1 MQNHIYEILPNEL
14 SIISN
19 HTQLQ
24 HEKHAVI
31 EYKNKVCVKPWGH
44 EFLVFQNKRVA
55 IWCLTIKKGHQTS
68 LHCHFNKDTQIIVL
82 KGAAKIS
89 LMDNKNIA
97 LSEMSSVFL
106 PHYNFHG
113 ISAFSDEV
121 CLLEI
126 EIFNQRLDYSDKND
140 LLRINDDYNRNKTG
154 YESSIKVLE
163 STDELFSYKYFYLWD
178 ASFAERPEDAA
189 QNSDSLSRIPKG
201 NPSTNERIHN
211 KINGV
216 DIQIHKMTQKTP
228 TPPENW
234 HKKQYNILLE
244 GTIFHKNQFFK
255 EGTFIQEF
263 SDDFQFSDDSATILS
278 LQNIGH
284 KNNSK
289 IIYDNQHLKLVMEN
303 LRQQQKT
310 VILSSGCFDIIHVGH
325 LNTLSEAKKMGDV
338 LIVCLSSDEQI
349 KSLKGQDRPI
359 NNYIDRIDLFKTI
372 DYVDYIVLYNEEN
385 IPNEISL
392 GHIMKIVDPDCWV
405 KGDDYTKD
413 AIVQKHPYLRNIC
426 LIPNIENK
434 STTNIIKTILK
445 K

>member
-1 MQNHIYEILPNEL
+1 MQNHVFEVLPNEL
-14 SIISN
+14 SIVSN
-19 HTQLQ
+19 HTLLQ
-24 HEKHAVI
+24 QEKHTVI

-44 EFLVFQNKRVA
+44 EFLVFQNKRLA

-126 EIFNQRLDYSDKND
+126 EIFNKSLDFSDKND
-140 LLRINDDYNRNKTG
+140 LLRINDDYNRKKTG
-154 YESSIKVLE
+154 YESSVKVLE
-163 STDELFSYKYFYLWD
+163 SNEELYSYGYFYLWD
-178 ASFAERPEDAA
+178 ENVRK
-189 QNSDSLSRIPKG
+189 N
-201 NPSTNERIHN
+201 IH
-211 KINGV
+211 GV
-216 DIQIHKMTQKTP
+216 DIQMIKMSKKHP

-234 HKKQYNILLE
+234 HKKKYNVLLE

-263 SDDFQFSDDSATILS
+263 SDDFQFSDDNVTILS
-278 LQNIGH
+278 LQNIGY

-303 LRQQQKT
+303 LRQQNKS

-349 KSLKGQDRPI
+349 KTLKGQDRPI
-359 NNYIDRIDLFKTI
+359 NNYQDRIDLFKTI
-372 DYVDYIVLYNEEN
+372 DYVDYIILYNEEN

-392 GHIMKIVDPDCWV
+392 GNIMKIVDPDCWV
-405 KGDDYTKD
+405 KGNDYTKD

-445 K
+445 KG

>member
-1 MQNHIYEILPNEL
+1 MQNHVFEVLPNEL
-14 SIISN
+14 SIVSN
-19 HTQLQ
+19 HTLLQ
-24 HEKHAVI
+24 QEKHTFI

-44 EFLVFQNKRVA
+44 EFLVFQNKRLA

-126 EIFNQRLDYSDKND
+126 EIFNKSLDFSDKND
-140 LLRINDDYNRNKTG
+140 LLRINDDYNRKKTG
-154 YESSIKVLE
+154 YESSVKVLE
-163 STDELFSYKYFYLWD
+163 SNEELYSYGYFYLWD
-178 ASFAERPEDAA
+178 ENVRK
-189 QNSDSLSRIPKG
+189 N
-201 NPSTNERIHN
+201 IH
-211 KINGV
+211 GV
-216 DIQIHKMTQKTP
+216 DIQMIKMSKKHP

-234 HKKQYNILLE
+234 HKKQYNVLLE

-263 SDDFQFSDDSATILS
+263 SDDFQFSDDNVTILS
-278 LQNIGH
+278 LQNIGY

-303 LRQQQKT
+303 LRQQNKS

-349 KSLKGQDRPI
+349 KTLKGQDRPI
-359 NNYIDRIDLFKTI
+359 NNYQDRIDLFKTI

-392 GHIMKIVDPDCWV
+392 GNIMKIVDPDCWV
-405 KGDDYTKD
+405 KGNDYTKD

-445 K
+445 KS

>member
-1 MQNHIYEILPNEL
+1 MQNHVFEVLPNEL
-14 SIISN
+14 SIVSN
-19 HTQLQ
+19 HTLLQ
-24 HEKHAVI
+24 QEKHTVI

-44 EFLVFQNKRVA
+44 EFLVFQNKRLA

-126 EIFNQRLDYSDKND
+126 EIFNKSLDFSDKND
-140 LLRINDDYNRNKTG
+140 LLRINDDYNRKKTG
-154 YESSIKVLE
+154 YESSVKVLE
-163 STDELFSYKYFYLWD
+163 SNEELYSYGYFYLWD
-178 ASFAERPEDAA
+178 ENVRK
-189 QNSDSLSRIPKG
+189 N
-201 NPSTNERIHN
+201 IH
-211 KINGV
+211 GV
-216 DIQIHKMTQKTP
+216 DIQMIKMSKKHP

-234 HKKQYNILLE
+234 HKKQYNVLLE

-263 SDDFQFSDDSATILS
+263 SDDFQFSDDNVTILS
-278 LQNIGH
+278 LQNIGY

-289 IIYDNQHLKLVMEN
+289 IMYDNQHLKLVMEN
-303 LRQQQKT
+303 LRQQNKS

-349 KSLKGQDRPI
+349 KTLKGQDRPI
-359 NNYIDRIDLFKTI
+359 NNYQDRIDLFKTI
-372 DYVDYIVLYNEEN
+372 DYVDYIILYNEEN

-392 GHIMKIVDPDCWV
+392 GNIMKIVDPDCWV
-405 KGDDYTKD
+405 KGNDYTKD

-445 K
+445 KG

>member
-1 MQNHIYEILPNEL
+1 MQNHIYEVLPNEL
-14 SIISN
+14 SIVSN
-19 HTQLQ
+19 HTQLRD
-24 HEKHAVI
+24 EKHDVI

-44 EFLVFQNKRVA
+44 EFIVFQNKRVA

-126 EIFNQRLDYSDKND
+126 EIFNHRIDYSDKND

-154 YESSIKVLE
+154 YESSVKVLE
-163 STDELFSYKYFYLWD
+163 SSDELFSYKYFYLWD
-178 ASFAERPEDAA
+178 
-189 QNSDSLSRIPKG
+189 
-201 NPSTNERIHN
+201 ERIHN

-263 SDDFQFSDDSATILS
+263 SDDLQFSDDSATILS

-303 LRQQQKT
+303 LRQQHKT

-349 KSLKGQDRPI
+349 KSLKGEDRPI

-372 DYVDYIVLYNEEN
+372 DYVDYIVLYNEDN
-385 IPNEISL
+385 IPNENSL
-392 GHIMKIVDPDCWV
+392 GNIMKIVDPDCWV

-445 K
+445 KS

>member
-1 MQNHIYEILPNEL
+1 MQNLIYQVLPNEL
-14 SIISN
+14 SIVSN

-24 HEKHAVI
+24 CEKHTVI

-89 LMDNKNIA
+89 LTDNKHIA

-113 ISAFSDEV
+113 ISALSDEV

-126 EIFNQRLDYSDKND
+126 EIFNHNLDYSDKND

-154 YESSIKVLE
+154 YESSVKVLE

-178 ASFAERPEDAA
+178 
-189 QNSDSLSRIPKG
+189 
-201 NPSTNERIHN
+201 ERIHN
-211 KINGV
+211 EINGV
-216 DIQIHKMTQKTP
+216 DIQMHKMTQKTP

-263 SDDFQFSDDSATILS
+263 SDDFQFSDDSVTILS
-278 LQNIGH
+278 LQNIGY

-303 LRQQQKT
+303 LRQQKKT

-325 LNTLSEAKKMGDV
+325 LNTLLEAKKMGDV

-349 KSLKGQDRPI
+349 KTLKGQDRPI
-359 NNYIDRIDLFKTI
+359 NNYQDRIDLFKTI

-392 GHIMKIVDPDCWV
+392 GNIMKIVDPDCWV
-405 KGDDYTKD
+405 KGNDYTKD

-426 LIPNIENK
+426 LIPNIVNK

-445 K
+445 KS

>member
-1 MQNHIYEILPNEL
+1 MQNHVFEVLPNEL
-14 SIISN
+14 SIVSN
-19 HTQLQ
+19 HTLLQ
-24 HEKHAVI
+24 QEKHTVI

-44 EFLVFQNKRVA
+44 EFLVFQNKRLA

-126 EIFNQRLDYSDKND
+126 EIFNKSLDFSDKND
-140 LLRINDDYNRNKTG
+140 LLRINDDYNRKKTG
-154 YESSIKVLE
+154 YESSVKVLE
-163 STDELFSYKYFYLWD
+163 SNEELYSYGYFYLWD
-178 ASFAERPEDAA
+178 ENVRK
-189 QNSDSLSRIPKG
+189 N
-201 NPSTNERIHN
+201 IH
-211 KINGV
+211 GV
-216 DIQIHKMTQKTP
+216 DIQMIKMSKKHP

-234 HKKQYNILLE
+234 HKKQYNVLLE

-263 SDDFQFSDDSATILS
+263 SDDFQFSDDNVTILS
-278 LQNIGH
+278 LQNIGY

-303 LRQQQKT
+303 LRQQNKS

-349 KSLKGQDRPI
+349 KTLKGQDRPI
-359 NNYIDRIDLFKTI
+359 NNYQDRIDLFKTI
-372 DYVDYIVLYNEEN
+372 DYVDYIILYNEEN

-392 GHIMKIVDPDCWV
+392 GNIMKIVDPDCWV
-405 KGDDYTKD
+405 KGNDYTKD

-445 K
+445 KG

>member
-1 MQNHIYEILPNEL
+1 MQNHVFEVLPNEL
-14 SIISN
+14 SIVSN
-19 HTQLQ
+19 HTLLQ
-24 HEKHAVI
+24 QEKHTVI

-44 EFLVFQNKRVA
+44 EFLVFQNKRLA

-126 EIFNQRLDYSDKND
+126 EIFNKSLDFSDKND
-140 LLRINDDYNRNKTG
+140 LLRINDDYNRKKTG
-154 YESSIKVLE
+154 YESSVKVLE
-163 STDELFSYKYFYLWD
+163 SNEELYSYGYFYLWD
-178 ASFAERPEDAA
+178 ENVRK
-189 QNSDSLSRIPKG
+189 N
-201 NPSTNERIHN
+201 IH
-211 KINGV
+211 GV
-216 DIQIHKMTQKTP
+216 DIQMIKMSKKHP

-234 HKKQYNILLE
+234 HKKQYNVLLE

-263 SDDFQFSDDSATILS
+263 SDDFQFSDDNVTILS
-278 LQNIGH
+278 LQNIGY

-303 LRQQQKT
+303 LRQQNKS

-349 KSLKGQDRPI
+349 KKLKGQDRPI
-359 NNYIDRIDLFKTI
+359 NNYQDRIDLFKTI
-372 DYVDYIVLYNEEN
+372 DYVDYIILYNEEN

-392 GHIMKIVDPDCWV
+392 GNIMKIVDPDCWV
-405 KGDDYTKD
+405 KGNDYTKD

-445 K
+445 KG

>member
-1 MQNHIYEILPNEL
+1 MQNHIYDVLPNEL

-126 EIFNQRLDYSDKND
+126 EIFNHRLDYSDKND

-154 YESSIKVLE
+154 YESSVKVLE
-163 STDELFSYKYFYLWD
+163 STDELFSYKYFYLW
-178 ASFAERPEDAA
+178 SE
-189 QNSDSLSRIPKG
+189 SICDSHSGHP
-201 NPSTNERIHN
+201 
-211 KINGV
+211 
-216 DIQIHKMTQKTP
+216 IQLTQK
-228 TPPENW
+228 
-234 HKKQYNILLE
+234 
-244 GTIFHKNQFFK
+244 G
-255 EGTFIQEF
+255 
-263 SDDFQFSDDSATILS
+263 A
-278 LQNIGH
+278 
-284 KNNSK
+284 
-289 IIYDNQHLKLVMEN
+289 
-303 LRQQQKT
+303 
-310 VILSSGCFDIIHVGH
+310 
-325 LNTLSEAKKMGDV
+325 
-338 LIVCLSSDEQI
+338 
-349 KSLKGQDRPI
+349 
-359 NNYIDRIDLFKTI
+359 
-372 DYVDYIVLYNEEN
+372 
-385 IPNEISL
+385 
-392 GHIMKIVDPDCWV
+392 
-405 KGDDYTKD
+405 
-413 AIVQKHPYLRNIC
+413 KHPEEIGMNVF
-426 LIPNIENK
+426 
-434 STTNIIKTILK
+434 IIK
-445 K
+445 

>member
-1 MQNHIYEILPNEL
+1 MQNHVFEVLPNEL
-14 SIISN
+14 SIVSN
-19 HTQLQ
+19 HTLLQ
-24 HEKHAVI
+24 QEKHTVI

-44 EFLVFQNKRVA
+44 EFIVFQNKRLA

-126 EIFNQRLDYSDKND
+126 EIFNKSLDFSDKND
-140 LLRINDDYNRNKTG
+140 LLRINDDYNRKKTG
-154 YESSIKVLE
+154 YESSVKVLE
-163 STDELFSYKYFYLWD
+163 SNEELYSYGYFYLWD
-178 ASFAERPEDAA
+178 ENVRK
-189 QNSDSLSRIPKG
+189 N
-201 NPSTNERIHN
+201 IH
-211 KINGV
+211 GV
-216 DIQIHKMTQKTP
+216 DIQMIKMSKKHP

-234 HKKQYNILLE
+234 HKKQYNVLLE

-263 SDDFQFSDDSATILS
+263 SDDFQFSDDNVTILS
-278 LQNIGH
+278 LQNIGY

-303 LRQQQKT
+303 LRQQNKS

-349 KSLKGQDRPI
+349 KTLKGQDRPI
-359 NNYIDRIDLFKTI
+359 NNYQDRIDLFKTI
-372 DYVDYIVLYNEEN
+372 DYVDYIILYNEEN

-392 GHIMKIVDPDCWV
+392 GNIMKIVDPDCWV
-405 KGDDYTKD
+405 KGNDYTKD

-445 K
+445 KG

>member
-1 MQNHIYEILPNEL
+1 MQNHVFEVLPNEL
-14 SIISN
+14 SIVSN
-19 HTQLQ
+19 HTLLQ
-24 HEKHAVI
+24 QEKHTVI

-44 EFLVFQNKRVA
+44 EFLVFQNKRLA

-126 EIFNQRLDYSDKND
+126 EIFNKSLDFSDKND
-140 LLRINDDYNRNKTG
+140 LLRINDDYNRKKTG
-154 YESSIKVLE
+154 YESSVKVLE
-163 STDELFSYKYFYLWD
+163 SNEELYSYGYFYLWD
-178 ASFAERPEDAA
+178 ENVRK
-189 QNSDSLSRIPKG
+189 N
-201 NPSTNERIHN
+201 IH
-211 KINGV
+211 GV
-216 DIQIHKMTQKTP
+216 DIQMIKMSKKHP

-234 HKKQYNILLE
+234 HKKQYNVLLE

-263 SDDFQFSDDSATILS
+263 SDDFQFSDDNVTILS
-278 LQNIGH
+278 LQNIGY

-303 LRQQQKT
+303 LRQQNKS

-349 KSLKGQDRPI
+349 KTLKGQDRPI
-359 NNYIDRIDLFKTI
+359 NNYQDRIDLFKTI

-392 GHIMKIVDPDCWV
+392 GNIMKIVDPDFWV
-405 KGDDYTKD
+405 KGNDYTKD

-445 K
+445 KG